1 MKKSRFSE
9 IRTDYVDPNG
19 VRHIDGYT
27 SEDDNEQGTGIGYI
41 MRGEVYWR
49 DPEFQFDEK
58 VKEAVAE
65 ILKEG
70 YKETIDKKAFP
81 NGFHSWMETHYE
93 MCSEIHWQFMKSD
106 ENSIATLVREAHDA
120 GGHGFLYLLA
130 EAMTDEFENEYR
142 GVTWGE
148 KGCPDFF
155 TATDKFKERVLAE
168 SLESHRYL
176 TYMY

>member
-1 MKKSRFSE
+1 MKKSNFSE
-9 IRTDYVDPNG
+9 IRTDHVDHNG
-19 VRHIDGYT
+19 VTYIDGYRT
-27 SEDDNEQGTGIGYI
+27 EDDNEQGTGIGYI
-41 MRGEVYWR
+41 MRGEVYWCE
-49 DPEFQFDEK
+49 PEFQFDEK

-70 YKETIDKKAFP
+70 NKEVIGRKEFV
-81 NGFHSWMETHYE
+81 NGFSCWVETHYE
-93 MCSEIHWQFMKSD
+93 MCAEIHWQFMKSD
-106 ENSIATLVREAHDA
+106 ENNIATLVREAHDA

-130 EAMTDEFENEYR
+130 EAMTDEFENEYK

-148 KGCPDFF
+148 KGNPDYFP
-155 TATDKFKERVLAE
+155 TIEKFQDRVLAE